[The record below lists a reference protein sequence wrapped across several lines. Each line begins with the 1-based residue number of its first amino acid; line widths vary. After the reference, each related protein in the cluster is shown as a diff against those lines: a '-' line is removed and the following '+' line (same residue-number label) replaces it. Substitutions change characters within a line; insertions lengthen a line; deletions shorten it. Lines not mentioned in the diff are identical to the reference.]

1 MSLSFHYLI
10 HFLTCS
16 PLVTTTIIQLINEKG
31 LIVRVRISEGEP
43 EFLYGMKLM
52 PPKYL
57 EKKSLS
63 QHYSLKVSLF
73 IEKNVFA

>member
-57 EKKSLS
+57 EKNLCLNTI
-63 QHYSLKVSLF
+63 H
-73 IEKNVFA
+73 